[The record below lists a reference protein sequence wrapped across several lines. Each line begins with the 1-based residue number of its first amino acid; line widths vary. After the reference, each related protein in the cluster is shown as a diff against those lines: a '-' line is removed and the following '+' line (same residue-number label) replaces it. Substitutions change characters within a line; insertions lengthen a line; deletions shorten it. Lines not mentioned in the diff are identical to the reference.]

1 MPSKTKH
8 IKEIGKVE
16 KILVQ
21 TIYLQK
27 LETIEKIKIKKIN
40 KKNKIKTRT
49 KQCFSRTF
57 SLNPRRSD
65 MTPENKDSTTTLV
78 MLYSKGF
85 MDKPDILNGL
95 SISW

>member
-1 MPSKTKH
+1 MPLKTKH
-8 IKEIGKVE
+8 IQEIGKVE

-27 LETIEKIKIKKIN
+27 LETIEKKKR
-40 KKNKIKTRT
+40 KKRKEKLGRSSA
-49 KQCFSRTF
+49 FSRTF

>member
-1 MPSKTKH
+1 MPLKTKH

-16 KILVQ
+16 NILVQ
-21 TIYLQK
+21 TIYYQK
-27 LETIEKIKIKKIN
+27 LETIEKKK
-40 KKNKIKTRT
+40 KKKKKKIKTRT

>member
-1 MPSKTKH
+1 MPLKTKH

-16 KILVQ
+16 NILVQ
-21 TIYLQK
+21 TIYYQK
-27 LETIEKIKIKKIN
+27 LETIEKKK
-40 KKNKIKTRT
+40 KKKKKKIKTRT

-95 SISW
+95 SIS